1 MNLDKL
7 KDILQPYPV
16 YRLKQAYRAVFCHL
30 AESWDEVSSL
40 PKDLREILK
49 KECPLEIKSEIK
61 ESKDGKTAKAVVF
74 FKDGNAVEAVL
85 MRHRDGRNTICIS
98 SQVGCPFGCLFCAT
112 GKLGFKRNLTDSEIV
127 EQVILFARFLKK
139 QSQKITN
146 IVFMGMGEPFLNY
159 ENVLKAIKIINE
171 KDGLN
176 IGARHISISTV
187 GITEGIKKLSEQNL
201 QINLAISL
209 HAPNDRLRSKIM
221 PVNKKYSIEK
231 ILKEVS
237 AYIDKTNR
245 RVMFEYI
252 MIKDFND
259 SISMA
264 DGLANLLKDFN
275 KSLYF
280 VNLISYN
287 FTGIFEPSPAARI
300 KKFKE
305 ILESNGIK
313 VTERF
318 RFGAEIEA
326 ACGQLAG
333 KFKNCQ

>member
-7 KDILQPYPV
+7 KDILQLYPV

-40 PKDLREILK
+40 PKNLRKILK

-61 ESKDGKTAKAVVF
+61 ESRDGKTAKAIVF

-98 SQVGCPFGCLFCAT
+98 SQVGCPLGCLFCAT
-112 GKLGFKRNLTDSEIV
+112 GKSVFRRNLTDSEIV

-221 PVNKKYSIEK
+221 RVNKKYSIEK

-264 DGLANLLKDFN
+264 DGLANLLKVFN

-280 VNLISYN
+280 VNLINYN
-287 FTGIFEPSPAARI
+287 PTGNFEPSPAARI

-305 ILESNGIK
+305 ILESKDIK

-318 RFGAEIEA
+318 RFGAKIEA

-333 KFKNCQ
+333 KTVFC